1 MGVIVIYYVNRKLIS
16 VIRLA
21 FPVGIALASGYIL
34 EGLRPVANYSLVFL
48 LMGFIG
54 NYYFP
59 EIVTI
64 KKKQLG
70 IKTVLAKE
78 FKEFNMD
85 NLEVTVDKRARYLIL
100 HLDRKYMLD
109 VTTMSKDL
117 YYQLKPHIRIRND

>member
-1 MGVIVIYYVNRKLIS
+1 MYYVNRKLIS

-21 FPVGIALASGYIL
+21 FPVGIALLFGFFL
-34 EGLRPVANYSLVFL
+34 ESLKPVANLSLVFL
-48 LMGFIG
+48 AMAFVG

-64 KKKQLG
+64 NKKKKLG

-78 FKEFNMD
+78 IKEFTME
-85 NLEVTVDKRARYLIL
+85 NLQVTVDRRARYLIL

-117 YYQLKPHIRIRND
+117 YYQLKPYIKIKDQ